1 MELANIKSFK
11 LGSSIKGF
19 FLCYQK
25 HLKTTRLGDPFI
37 DVILKD
43 NTGSIR
49 GKVWRHVEY
58 FSSKFEKGDVVAV
71 KGSIIKFNNT
81 NEVSLSFVNNV
92 SDDFYSEYGY
102 SSDIII
108 GSIDKSVKVLYTYI
122 LKTINSLPS
131 NHKKNLI
138 YLYDVYENKIKVSP
152 LEKKEYYLKGGYLL
166 FIYNLLVHFS
176 NIIKNYNK
184 LDADRVRLCI
194 LLTYIGY
201 IDFFDENLVFS
212 ISDKGKILDYKILGI
227 NLLNKISSNKIS
239 EEDKLFY
246 QQCIMMDRDTQDINI
261 KFVRYL
267 IELDSIAR

>member
-92 SDDFYSEYGY
+92 SDDLNIY
-102 SSDIII
+102 SSRFYRFFNE
-108 GSIDKSVKVLYTYI
+108 VPT
-122 LKTINSLPS
+122 
-131 NHKKNLI
+131 
-138 YLYDVYENKIKVSP
+138 
-152 LEKKEYYLKGGYLL
+152 
-166 FIYNLLVHFS
+166 
-176 NIIKNYNK
+176 
-184 LDADRVRLCI
+184 I
-194 LLTYIGY
+194 LLIL
-201 IDFFDENLVFS
+201 IVF
-212 ISDKGKILDYKILGI
+212 IVVFKPI
-227 NLLNKISSNKIS
+227 
-239 EEDKLFY
+239 
-246 QQCIMMDRDTQDINI
+246 
-261 KFVRYL
+261 
-267 IELDSIAR
+267 